1 MDAKC
6 RDLMKDGPVGPTR
19 FQIISI
25 YDDGGD
31 DQDIESPILQ
41 PRIVKYLV
49 SIRLGLVAIQER
61 V

>member
-1 MDAKC
+1 
-6 RDLMKDGPVGPTR
+6 MKDGPVGPTR

-31 DQDIESPILQ
+31 DQDIESPIQQ
-41 PRIVKYLV
+41 PRIVKSLV
-49 SIRLGLVAIQER
+49 SIRLGLVAIQKR